1 MLNNSTNIVVIGA
14 GAVGS
19 FFGGLLTKAGYP
31 VLLIA
36 KEPVAS
42 ALNSQG
48 LTIKW
53 ANADEHIAI
62 QASANYADTAQA
74 KLVLVCVKTPDT
86 ENLALQ
92 IKPFLAP
99 DAVVAPV
106 PPFANGSAPET
117 LLVKS
122 TVFNKSIHLLALAPV
137 E

>member
-1 MLNNSTNIVVIGA
+1 MAAGIEIVFIVLESGDDKVN
-14 GAVGS
+14 GTS
-19 FFGGLLTKAGYP
+19 KSD

-36 KEPVAS
+36 AVPNPRFV
-42 ALNSQG
+42 
-48 LTIKW
+48 
-53 ANADEHIAI
+53 
-62 QASANYADTAQA
+62 
-74 KLVLVCVKTPDT
+74 
-86 ENLALQ
+86 
-92 IKPFLAP
+92 LAP